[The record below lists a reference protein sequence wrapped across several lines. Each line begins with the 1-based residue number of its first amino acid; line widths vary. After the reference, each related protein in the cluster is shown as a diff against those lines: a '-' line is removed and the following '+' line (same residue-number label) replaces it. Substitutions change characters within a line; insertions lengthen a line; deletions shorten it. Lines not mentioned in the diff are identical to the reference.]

1 MNAKIRKTVGK
12 IRKNPAVVKTVII
25 TVTRKSIIDDT
36 LLMIM
41 IVNQVLNTART
52 ERNTT
57 GNTID
62 IAATTSLHQ
71 GITAAGTVLKNETI
85 IGVRISMGK
94 AATGGLSIMLII
106 QVLYHLILCCRSNVT
121 IGRGKSTT
129 ATIEA
134 ITTQATTSS
143 TTVALANMT
152 TIKKTKESSLIM
164 VVASNS
170 GLSWPFEVTVV
181 ISLITTHSFQTH
193 AR

>member
-143 TTVALANMT
+143 MVAPADMT
-152 TIKKTKESSLIM
+152 IIKKTRDSSLFL

-170 GLSWPFEVTVV
+170 GQLWPFEVTVV

>member
-1 MNAKIRKTVGK
+1 MNAKTRKTVGR
-12 IRKNPAVVKTVII
+12 IRKNPAVVKTVTI
-25 TVTRKSIIDDT
+25 TVPQISTIDGT
-36 LLMIM
+36 LLMTM
-41 IVNQVLNTART
+41 IVTQVQTTART

-62 IAATTSLHQ
+62 IAATTSLHL
-71 GITAAGTVLKNETI
+71 GTTAAGTVLKNETI
-85 IGVRISMGK
+85 IGVRMSMDK
-94 AATGGLSIMLII
+94 TATGGLSIMLII

-143 TTVALANMT
+143 MVAPVDMT
-152 TIKKTKESSLIM
+152 IIKKTRECSLIL

-170 GLSWPFEVTVV
+170 GLLWPFEVTVV
-181 ISLITTHSFQTH
+181 IPLITTHSFQTH

>member
-1 MNAKIRKTVGK
+1 M
-12 IRKNPAVVKTVII
+12 
-25 TVTRKSIIDDT
+25 
-36 LLMIM
+36 
-41 IVNQVLNTART
+41 
-52 ERNTT
+52 T

-62 IAATTSLHQ
+62 VVTTMSLHR

-85 IGVRISMGK
+85 IGVRMSMDK
-94 AATGGLSIMLII
+94 TATGGQRIMLII

-121 IGRGKSTT
+121 IGRGKSTII
-129 ATIEA
+129 AIIEA

-181 ISLITTHSFQTH
+181 ISLITTRSFHPH

>member
-85 IGVRISMGK
+85 IGVRMSMDK
-94 AATGGLSIMLII
+94 TATGGLSIMLII

-143 TTVALANMT
+143 MVAPADMT
-152 TIKKTKESSLIM
+152 IIKKTRDSSLFL

-170 GLSWPFEVTVV
+170 GLLWPFEVTVV